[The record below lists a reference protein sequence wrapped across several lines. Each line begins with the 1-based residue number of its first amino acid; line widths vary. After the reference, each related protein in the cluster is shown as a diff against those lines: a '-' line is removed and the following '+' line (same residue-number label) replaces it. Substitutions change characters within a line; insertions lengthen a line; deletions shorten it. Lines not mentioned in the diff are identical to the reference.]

1 MTSPN
6 FTLLRTLTRQEVRDL
21 GQQVSGTGKVAEL
34 RCDLTGTLLY
44 RPAVSWRAGQVGHR
58 TCCGLIRT
66 AEPAPQKAQKT
77 LEAAI
82 YGIKNGFTTRLRSQD
97 TLAGLWRRAAPPS
110 DLEGARLDIVLPDSG
125 QVETFNLGKEQ
136 VALLNW
142 WFALEANP
150 TIWVQPPRLTQNSQ
164 QNSRQNSQQTYHQ
177 PPAQEPATH
186 PRIPVQYMTG
196 GFGYRKTHVDIATDP
211 ATQLSQDLVAWL
223 LLRLHEHSYALAET
237 VPVPE
242 DLMDY
247 DLSPEQLATHA
258 IRFLGWPAPAN
269 PNPSRFKYRRPDRLD
284 AEIHTTAVNGE
295 PSIIS
300 TDLDGTMLLLRRP
313 RPVEPLPKGRY
324 GPPSSWDLD
333 DLEDVE
339 VAIPEHWE
347 ALPLW
352 RT

>member
-1 MTSPN
+1 MSSPN
-6 FTLLRTLTRQEVRDL
+6 FTLKRTLTRTEVKEL
-21 GQQVSGTGKVAEL
+21 GHNVPGTGRVVEL
-34 RCDLTGTLLY
+34 VCDFTGNTIY
-44 RPAVSWRAGQVGHR
+44 RPAISWRAGQVGHR
-58 TCCGLIRT
+58 ACCGAVYTPPKPR
-66 AEPAPQKAQKT
+66 AKQDKV
-77 LEAAI
+77 LEATLYAVK
-82 YGIKNGFTTRLRSQD
+82 GGFTTRLRTQD
-97 TLAGLWRRAAPPS
+97 TLAGLWRQAKPANN
-110 DLEGARLDIVLPDSG
+110 LEGVRLDIVLPESS
-125 QVETFNLGKEQ
+125 QVETFNLDKEQ

-150 TIWVQPPRLTQNSQ
+150 TVWVQPPKLTQTYQ
-164 QNSRQNSQQTYHQ
+164 QNGHQ
-177 PPAQEPATH
+177 AQEPTTH

-211 ATQLSQDLVAWL
+211 PTHLSQDLVAWL
-223 LLRLHEHSYALAET
+223 LLRLHEHSCAMSET

-242 DLMDY
+242 DLMD
-247 DLSPEQLATHA
+247 DSLSPEQLATHA

-269 PNPSRFKYRRPDRLD
+269 PNPSRFKYRRPDRQD

-313 RPVEPLPKGRY
+313 RPVEPLPRGRY
-324 GPPSSWDLD
+324 GPPKTWDLD
-333 DLEDVE
+333 DLEEVE
-339 VAIPEHWE
+339 MTLPSHWE

>member
-6 FTLLRTLTRQEVRDL
+6 FTLIRTLTRQETREL
-21 GQQVSGTGKVAEL
+21 GQKVPGTGKVVEL
-34 RCDLTGTLLY
+34 RCELTGTLIY
-44 RPAVSWRAGQVGHR
+44 RPAISWRAGQVGHR

-66 AEPAPQKAQKT
+66 AEPTPQKTPKT
-77 LEAAI
+77 LEAAL
-82 YGIKNGFTTRLRSQD
+82 YGIKRGFTTRLRTQD

-110 DLEGARLDIVLPDSG
+110 DLEGVRLDILLPDSG
-125 QVETFNLGKEQ
+125 QVETFHLGKEQ

-150 TIWVQPPRLTQNSQ
+150 TVWVQPPKLTQNY
-164 QNSRQNSQQTYHQ
+164 QQTYQQQTHQ
-177 PPAQEPATH
+177 AQETH
-186 PRIPVQYMTG
+186 PRLPVQYLTG

-211 ATQLSQDLVAWL
+211 PTLLSQELVAWL
-223 LLRLHEHSYALAET
+223 LIRLHEHSYAMSET

-247 DLSPEQLATHA
+247 DLTPEQLATHA
-258 IRFLGWPAPAN
+258 IRFLDWPAPAN

-284 AEIHTTAVNGE
+284 AEIHTTATTGE

-300 TDLDGTMLLLRRP
+300 TNLDGTMLVLRRP

-324 GPPSSWDLD
+324 GPPKTWDLD

-339 VAIPEHWE
+339 VDIPDHWQ

>member
-1 MTSPN
+1 MSSPN
-6 FTLLRTLTRQEVRDL
+6 FTLNRTLTRTEVKEL
-21 GQQVSGTGKVAEL
+21 GHNVPGTGRVVEL
-34 RCDLTGTLLY
+34 VCDFTGNTIY
-44 RPAVSWRAGQVGHR
+44 RPAISWRAGQVGHR
-58 TCCGLIRT
+58 ACCGAVYTPPKPRT
-66 AEPAPQKAQKT
+66 KQDKV
-77 LEAAI
+77 LEATLYAVK
-82 YGIKNGFTTRLRSQD
+82 GGFTTRLRTQD
-97 TLAGLWRRAAPPS
+97 TLAGLWRQAKPANN
-110 DLEGARLDIVLPDSG
+110 LEGVRLDIVLPESS
-125 QVETFNLGKEQ
+125 QVETFNLDKEQ

-150 TIWVQPPRLTQNSQ
+150 TIWVQPPKLT
-164 QNSRQNSQQTYHQ
+164 QTYHQ

-186 PRIPVQYMTG
+186 PRIPVQYVTG

-211 ATQLSQDLVAWL
+211 PTHLSQDLVAWL
-223 LLRLHEHSYALAET
+223 LLRLHEHSYAMSET

-242 DLMDY
+242 DLMDD
-247 DLSPEQLATHA
+247 DLTPEQLATHA

-269 PNPSRFKYRRPDRLD
+269 PNPSRFKYRRPDRQD

-333 DLEDVE
+333 DLEEVE
-339 VAIPEHWE
+339 MTLPSHWE

>member
-6 FTLLRTLTRQEVRDL
+6 FTLLRTLTRQEAKDL
-21 GQQVSGTGKVAEL
+21 GQQVSGTGKVVEL

-44 RPAVSWRAGQVGHR
+44 RPAIAWRAGQVGHR
-58 TCCGLIRT
+58 TCCGIIRT
-66 AEPAPQKAQKT
+66 AEPAPKPQKT
-77 LEAAI
+77 LEAAL
-82 YGIKNGFTTRLRSQD
+82 YGLKNGFTTRLRSQQD

-110 DLEGARLDIVLPDSG
+110 DLEGVRLDILLPDSG
-125 QVETFNLGKEQ
+125 QVETFNLDEEQ

-142 WFALEANP
+142 WFALEAHP
-150 TIWVQPPRLTQNSQ
+150 TIWVQPPKLTQTYQ
-164 QNSRQNSQQTYHQ
+164 QNGQQSGHQ
-177 PPAQEPATH
+177 AQEPATH
-186 PRIPVQYMTG
+186 PRLPVQYMTG
-196 GFGYRKTHVDIATDP
+196 GFGYRKTHVDVSTDP
-211 ATQLSQDLVAWL
+211 PTHLSQELVAWL
-223 LLRLHEHSYALAET
+223 LLRLHEHSCAMSET

-242 DLMDY
+242 DLMDD
-247 DLSPEQLATHA
+247 DLTPEQLATHA
-258 IRFLGWPAPAN
+258 IRFLDWPAPAN
-269 PNPSRFKYRRPDRLD
+269 PNPSRFKYRRPDRQD

-313 RPVEPLPKGRY
+313 RPVEPLPRGRY
-324 GPPSSWDLD
+324 GPPKAWDLD

-339 VAIPEHWE
+339 MALPSHWE

>member
-1 MTSPN
+1 MSSPN
-6 FTLLRTLTRQEVRDL
+6 FTLNRTLTRTEARNL
-21 GQQVSGTGKVAEL
+21 GLDVPGTGRVVEL
-34 RCDLTGTLLY
+34 VCDFTGNTVY
-44 RPAVSWRAGQVGHR
+44 RPAISWRAGQVGHR
-58 TCCGLIRT
+58 ACCGAVYTPPKPRT
-66 AEPAPQKAQKT
+66 KQDKV
-77 LEAAI
+77 LEATLYAVK
-82 YGIKNGFTTRLRSQD
+82 GGFTARLRTQD
-97 TLAGLWRRAAPPS
+97 TLAGLWRQAKPANN
-110 DLEGARLDIVLPDSG
+110 LEGVRLDILLPESS
-125 QVETFNLGKEQ
+125 QVETFNLDKEQ

-150 TIWVQPPRLTQNSQ
+150 TIWVQPPKQTQPTTPTPQ
-164 QNSRQNSQQTYHQ
+164 AHQ
-177 PPAQEPATH
+177 AQAQAQATH
-186 PRIPVQYMTG
+186 PRLPIQYMTG

-211 ATQLSQDLVAWL
+211 PTHLSQDLVAWL
-223 LLRLHEHSYALAET
+223 LLRLHEHSFAMQET

-300 TDLDGTMLLLRRP
+300 TDLDGTLLLLRRP
-313 RPVEPLPKGRY
+313 RPVEPLPSGRY

-333 DLEDVE
+333 DLEEVE
-339 VAIPEHWE
+339 MTLPSHWE
-347 ALPLW
+347 VLPLW

>member
-6 FTLLRTLTRQEVRDL
+6 FTLIRDLSRQEAKDL
-21 GQQVSGTGKVAEL
+21 GQQLSGTGRVVEL
-34 RCDLTGTLLY
+34 RCDLTGTLIY
-44 RPAVSWRAGQVGHR
+44 RPAVAWRAGQVGHR
-58 TCCGLIRT
+58 ACCGIVERKP
-66 AEPAPQKAQKT
+66 EPTPKPQKT
-77 LEAAI
+77 LEAAL
-82 YGIKNGFTTRLRSQD
+82 YGIKNGFTTRLRAQPD
-97 TLAGLWRRAAPPS
+97 TLAGLWRRAAPAP
-110 DLEGARLDIVLPDSG
+110 DLEGVRLDILLPDSS
-125 QVETFNLGKEQ
+125 QVETFHLDKEQ

-150 TIWVQPPRLTQNSQ
+150 TIWVQPPKLT
-164 QNSRQNSQQTYHQ
+164 QTYHQ
-177 PPAQEPATH
+177 APAQETSTY

-211 ATQLSQDLVAWL
+211 PTHINQELVAWI
-223 LLRLHEHSYALAET
+223 LLRLHEHSYAVAET

-242 DLMDY
+242 DLMDD
-247 DLSPEQLATHA
+247 DLTPEQLATHA
-258 IRFLGWPAPAN
+258 IRFLDWPAPAN
-269 PNPSRFKYRRPDRLD
+269 PNPSRFKYRRPDRQD
-284 AEIHTTAVNGE
+284 AEIHTTATTGE

-300 TDLDGTMLLLRRP
+300 TDLDGTMLCLRRP

-324 GPPSSWDLD
+324 GPPKTWDLD

-339 VAIPEHWE
+339 VAIPDHWQ